1 MHEMHACLRYFSDIS
16 RVLRNDEL
24 HAHAAGLTAMMLQA
38 AFESNNFYFQVNVH
52 FQC

>member
-16 RVLRNDEL
+16 RVLRNHEL
-24 HAHAAGLTAMMLQA
+24 HAHAALTTMMLQA
-38 AFESNNFYFQVNVH
+38 AFKSNNFYFQVNVP